1 METTNHKLSLPASIQ
16 GFNLLTPAVR
26 FGRYLI
32 LIAAFSCFMNPHQ
45 YSQSCYH
52 PEVEAIISKVSIES
66 LSLINRELTGDTTCI
81 IGTDTRRIISR
92 FWKSEGNRLAAEYLY
107 EKFKSFGYQTEY
119 WQFTQTGVNVLGIK
133 PGYRYPNQ
141 KIIFCCHYDDYV
153 SGIIPDTTHGA
164 DDNASGTS
172 AVLEAARIL
181 KDYELPYTIIFAAWD
196 EEEYGLFGSDAYAD
210 SCKRQGDSII
220 AVINLDMIAWDSN
233 NDGILRV
240 GSDSSSASLSELM
253 FSAVRIYQPGLNPE
267 RSGAG
272 SDEISFQRRGYKGV
286 LLIEDGY
293 PGFNLNYHTVND
305 NFQNLNKPYFQSL
318 TRAAIACLLVIERDY
333 IINFEHT
340 PLTSTNDT
348 SARIAE
354 FVITSSFG
362 ISGAGNSPRLYYK
375 VEGGNFNSVTAFYNN
390 LDTFRFL
397 IPGHPLKT
405 KLSYYIAAQD
415 SLGNMMGSLPAGGRG
430 FDPPGTVPPA
440 EFFYYYIFDQSSQCS
455 NTVPRML
462 PFQTIVYDSV
472 MIPNRGLILD
482 LDVNLSVNHTN
493 DQDLYIWLIRGGIP
507 MHLLSKENGGEGDNY
522 TNTTFDDEAELSI
535 KEGTAPFTGHFKPE
549 VELSAFDYT
558 ELQGL
563 WRLRILNLSTVVQ
576 GELLSWC
583 VNFQYFDPIAVENN
597 HVPVKMKLSQ
607 NYPNPFNAST
617 NISYSLIK
625 QSGVRISIFDVLG
638 REVKTLVNTKL
649 PAGEYVL
656 SFNANDMAS
665 GLYFYSMIIDGN
677 LFETKKMVLVK

>member
-1 METTNHKLSLPASIQ
+1 MEKTNHKLSLPASIQ
-16 GFNLLTPAVR
+16 RSHKSFLTR
-26 FGRYLI
+26 N
-32 LIAAFSCFMNPHQ
+32 FSKHVLFFVALWSIVPFQ
-45 YSQSCYH
+45 LYSQSCYH
-52 PEVEAIISKVSIES
+52 PEIEDIISKVSIES
-66 LSLINRELTGDTTCI
+66 LSMFNRELTGDTTAI
-81 IGTDTRRIISR
+81 IDSEVRTIISR
-92 FWKSEGNRLAAEYLY
+92 FWKSESNQLAAQYLY
-107 EKFKSFGYQTEY
+107 ERFKNLGYQAEC
-119 WQFTQTGVNVLGIK
+119 WQFSPTGVNVLATK
-133 PGYRYPNQ
+133 PGYKYPNQ
-141 KIIFCCHYDDYV
+141 KIILCCHYDDYV
-153 SGIIPDTTHGA
+153 SGLIPDTTHGA

-181 KDYELPYTIIFAAWD
+181 KVFDLPYTIIFAAWD
-196 EEEYGLFGSDAYAD
+196 EEEYGMFGSDAYAD
-210 SCKRQGDSII
+210 SCKRKGDSII
-220 AVINLDMIAWDSN
+220 AVINMDMIAWDSN
-233 NDGILRV
+233 NDGKVRV
-240 GSDSSSASLSELM
+240 GADSNSASLSELM

-272 SDEISFQRRGYKGV
+272 SDEISFQQRGYKGV

-293 PGFNLNYHTVND
+293 PDFNFNYHTVND
-305 NFQNLNKPYFQSL
+305 NFQNLNKPYFLSI
-318 TRAAIACLLVIERDY
+318 TRAALACLLVIERDY
-333 IINFEHT
+333 IINFGHT

-348 SARIAE
+348 SARVVE
-354 FVITSSFG
+354 VIISSSFG
-362 ISGAGNSPRLYYK
+362 IAGAGNAPRLYYK
-375 VEGGNFNSVTAFYNN
+375 SEGGNFNSVNAFYNN

-397 IPGHPLKT
+397 LHGYPLRT
-405 KLSYYIAAQD
+405 KVSYYIAAQD
-415 SLGNMMGSLPAGGRG
+415 SSGNMIGTLPYGGRG
-430 FDPPGTVPPA
+430 FEPPGTVPPP

-472 MIPNRGLILD
+472 IIPNRGLILD
-482 LDVNLSVNHTN
+482 LDVNLSINHTN
-493 DQDLYIWLIRGGIP
+493 DQDLYIWLIRDGIP

-535 KEGTAPFTGHFKPE
+535 KEGTPPFTGHFKPE
-549 VELSAFDYT
+549 AELTVLDNT

-583 VNFQYFDPIAVENN
+583 MNFQYFDPIAVENN

-625 QSGVRISIFDVLG
+625 QSGVRILIFDVLG

-665 GLYFYSMIIDGN
+665 GLYFYSMFVDGN